1 MSQVFKATFLLA
13 FVYPII
19 ANKSQGASASLKK
32 NEIHLLFN

>member
-19 ANKSQGASASLKK
+19 AHKSQGANISSKK
-32 NEIHLLFN
+32 YEIHLLFN